1 MKPGKLVIALG
12 AAFLMMGAQAAK
24 AAPHAQPKVN
34 SASETLHA
42 AAKPQPRASKSK
54 VRTQHRPVQH
64 DATLDYP
71 QLG

>member
-12 AAFLMMGAQAAK
+12 AVFLLMGAQAAK

-42 AAKPQPRASKSK
+42 AKPQPRASKSK
-54 VRTQHRPVQH
+54 VRAQKLPVQH